1 MCGFWV
7 LFSYLELELWLL
19 LVKFDE
25 EVALQPVAQRS
36 ARWFIDAQGVAH
48 VGLTHTFLSIN
59 LEVAD
64 PGTALAL
71 DYLPMVIFV
80 A

>member
-1 MCGFWV
+1 M
-7 LFSYLELELWLL
+7 
-19 LVKFDE
+19 KFDE
-25 EVALQPVAQRS
+25 EVALQPVTQLGT
-36 ARWFIDAQGVAH
+36 RWFINAQGVAH
-48 VGLTHTFLSIN
+48 VGLAHAFLCIY

-80 A
+80 TQPV